1 MRAPR
6 KLLERVWGSLRIG
19 RALRLVWASSPRW
32 TSLGLGLVLVQAL
45 LPLLAL
51 YLTKLV
57 VDAVAAGA
65 RDPSAGGFG
74 EVLVLIGL
82 AALVG
87 LAAAVADTLSGLAT
101 EAQGQVVT
109 DHVLNVLHDRSVQVD
124 LEYYENPA
132 YHDTLHRAQ
141 REAPYRP
148 PRVLSGLLSVVRS
161 AATTVGIVILLATVH
176 WILAALLFVAVGPG
190 LLVRLRHS
198 NRRYR
203 WQREQASSERRAQYL
218 GWLLVHPGHAKEV
231 RALGLGS
238 ELSGRFRQLR
248 DRLRRERLALVK
260 HRTMGEIAAQ
270 VVAALAVFAS
280 YGLIGYQTFQGAL
293 TIGDLVM
300 YFGAVQRGQAL
311 MRTLLEAVGGLYE
324 DNLFLAMLD
333 EFLAV
338 EPRVVRPVDP
348 KPVPRPFRSGFAF
361 EDVSFHYPGTDRP
374 LLQGIDMELR
384 PGQVVALVGENG
396 AGKTTLVK
404 LLCRLYDPTSGRI
417 TLDGTDLR
425 DFDPVELRRRIGV
438 LFQDYGQYYLSARD
452 NIWFGAVH
460 ETPRRERLE
469 EAARRAGADRL
480 IERLP
485 HGYETILGRWFE
497 GGEEL
502 SIGEWQR
509 VALARAFAS
518 DSQMLVVD
526 EPTSALD
533 AAAEAEVFE
542 AIRRLVE
549 DRAALVISHRF
560 STVRTAD
567 RIDVLEAGRI
577 IESGDH
583 DELMR
588 KGGRYAELFR
598 IQAAPYADPDS
609 WNLTGVPHPPGTQVA
624 DSG

>member
-6 KLLERVWGSLRIG
+6 NLLERVRGTLRIG

-32 TSLGLGLVLVQAL
+32 TTLGLVLVLVQAL

-82 AALVG
+82 AAVVG

-101 EAQGQVVT
+101 EAQSEMVT
-109 DHVLNVLHDRSVQVD
+109 DHVLNVLHDRSVQAD

-148 PRVLSGLLSVVRS
+148 PRVLSGLLSVARS
-161 AATTVGIVILLATVH
+161 SITVVGIVLLLATVH
-176 WILAALLFVAVGPG
+176 WMLAALLFVAVLPG
-190 LLVRLRHS
+190 LFVRLRHS
-198 NRRYR
+198 TRKYR
-203 WQREQASSERRAQYL
+203 WQRDQAPSERKAQYL

-231 RALGLGS
+231 RVFGLGS
-238 ELSGRFRQLR
+238 ELIGRFRRLR
-248 DRLRRERLALVK
+248 DRLRRGRLELVK
-260 HRTMGEIAAQ
+260 RRTLGEIAAQ
-270 VVAALAVFAS
+270 VAAALAVFAS
-280 YGLIGYQTFQGAL
+280 YGLIGYETFQGTL

-311 MRTLLEAVGGLYE
+311 LRTLSDALGGLYE

-333 EFLAV
+333 EFLGV
-338 EPRVVRPVDP
+338 EPRVLAPADP
-348 KPVPRPFRSGFAF
+348 KVVPRPFRKGFVF
-361 EDVSFHYPGTDRP
+361 EDVSFSYPGIDRP
-374 LLQGIDMELR
+374 LIHGVDLELR
-384 PGQVVALVGENG
+384 PGRVVALVGENG

-417 TLDGTDLR
+417 TLDGIDLR
-425 DFDPVELRRRIGV
+425 DFDPKELRRQIGI
-438 LFQDYGQYYLSARD
+438 LFQDYGQYYLSAND

-460 ETPRRERLE
+460 EPPRPERLE

-480 IERLP
+480 IGRLP
-485 HGYETILGRWFE
+485 RGYETILGRWFE

-518 DSQMLVVD
+518 DSQLLVVD

-533 AAAEAEVFE
+533 AAAEAEVFDS
-542 AIRRLVE
+542 IRRLVE
-549 DRAALVISHRF
+549 GRTALIISHRF

-567 RIDVLEAGRI
+567 RIYVLEEGRI

-588 KGGRYAELFR
+588 QGGRYAELFH
-598 IQAAPYADPDS
+598 IQAAPYADPGS
-609 WNLTGVPHPPGTQVA
+609 ARAQASISRRP
-624 DSG
+624 